1 MSDNFP
7 LFQESTEK
15 IIEIGK
21 KLNLDQDKVK
31 KFLHPDSIHEI
42 EIAMPNGNLIKGYRV
57 QHNNKLGP
65 YKGGIRFH
73 QDVSQD
79 EVMALALWMSIKT
92 ALVNIPFGGGKG
104 GITVDP
110 KSLTEHELKYISES
124 YVEHLFDVIGP
135 GKDVPAPD
143 VNTNPKIIDWMVD
156 KYISI
161 AQNKNMEGNID
172 YLYASFT
179 GKSINHHGLQ
189 GRAEATGFGGYVIL
203 KELLKVKNMNI
214 NDLTIAVQGFG
225 NVGYNFALYCARDGA
240 KIVSLSDS
248 KGAIV
253 KKEGDTLQGLDIPLV
268 MQCKEEKG
276 TLAGCYCVGGVC
288 DLQGGNTMSNNELLK
303 LPVDVLVPAALEN
316 SINKDNMHDI
326 QAKIIIEMANGPVS
340 SEAYEYL
347 TKKGVIIIPDVL
359 ANSGGVTSSYIEWKQ
374 NIEGTTLTTDESL
387 QMVEDILKKAFHSVW
402 NESNEGK
409 INIKDAA
416 YSIALKRLVD

>member
-7 LFQESTEK
+7 LFEESTKK

-21 KLNLDQDKVK
+21 RLNLDPEKIK
-31 KFLHPDSIHEI
+31 KFINPNAIHEI
-42 EIAMPNGNLIKGYRV
+42 EISMPNGALIKGYRV

-79 EVMALALWMSIKT
+79 EVMALSLWMSIKT

-104 GITVDP
+104 GITIDP
-110 KSLTEHELKYISES
+110 KGLTEHELKYISES
-124 YVEHLFDVIGP
+124 YVEYLFDVIGP

-156 KYISI
+156 KYIEI
-161 AQNKNMEGNID
+161 AQKKNLEGNLD
-172 YLYASFT
+172 YQYAAFT
-179 GKSINHHGLQ
+179 GKSIDHHGLE

-203 KELLKVKNMNI
+203 KELLKVKKMELSN
-214 NDLTIAVQGFG
+214 LTIAVQGFG
-225 NVGYNFALYCARDGA
+225 NVGYNFALYCSQDGA
-240 KIVSLSDS
+240 NIVSLSDS

-253 KKEGDTLQGLDIPLV
+253 KRDGDILLGLDIPLV
-268 MQCKEEKG
+268 MRCKEEKG

-288 DLQGGNTMSNNELLK
+288 DLQGGNTMSNNELLA

-326 QAKIIIEMANGPVS
+326 KAKIIIEMANGPIS
-340 SEAYEYL
+340 QEAYSYL
-347 TKKGVIIIPDVL
+347 TNKGVIIIPDVL

-374 NIEGTTLTTDESL
+374 NIEGTTLSTNESL
-387 QMVEDILKKAFHSVW
+387 AMVEEILKKAFHSVW

-409 INIKDAA
+409 NSIKDAA